1 MTSMNMPTPIR
12 MPMTGAAV
20 RMAAGTA
27 WSTLIFLPVNRP
39 DTALSMNMRGMPM
52 SSPSFSTL
60 KTTIRTTSTTRGM

>member
-1 MTSMNMPTPIR
+1 MTSMNIPTPIR

-39 DTALSMNMRGMPM
+39 VMALSRNMRGIPM

-60 KTTIRTTSTTRGM
+60 KATISTTSTNKGM